1 MRRKGF
7 TSKNGRSSDGGRGGL
22 TRLSNQR
29 LYSPQMEWH
38 GPERDQRGS
47 QTNLGSSAISA
58 LLVTFA
64 VYWDVHSSL
73 CPPSFSSP
81 NDCLGLQPPVFVY
94 ILIKVNLRRRLLLK
108 FSGDYP
114 KLIGHASHRKA
125 ESHSK
130 ARLTIEN
137 G

>member
-58 LLVTFA
+58 LPVTFA
-64 VYWDVHSSL
+64 VYCIGMFIRLFVRLPFHPRTTVSG
-73 CPPSFSSP
+73 FSRQFLSTF
-81 NDCLGLQPPVFVY
+81 LS
-94 ILIKVNLRRRLLLK
+94 R
-108 FSGDYP
+108 
-114 KLIGHASHRKA
+114 
-125 ESHSK
+125 
-130 ARLTIEN
+130 
-137 G
+137 